1 MRIDLAQGVK
11 IGDTIYNCFM
21 DKLVVS
27 SISKKVGDD
36 GKFHSIV
43 FGTVDTRLHNANYDP
58 VDVYFEDLYGE
69 SDDEKSWVE
78 WAKNNRDFFA
88 EFDHIETMKEIYKT
102 GFCRGFDYKKQLT
115 YEEMMQK

>member
-1 MRIDLAQGVK
+1 MRIDLANDIGV
-11 IGDTIYNCFM
+11 GDVVYNCFM

-27 SISKKVGDD
+27 SIQKEVADTG
-36 GKFHSIV
+36 GFHKIV
-43 FGTVDTRLHNANYDP
+43 FGTVDTRLHKADYDFE
-58 VDVYFEDLYGE
+58 DVYFSDLYGE

-78 WAKNNRDFFA
+78 WATNNRDFFD

-102 GFCRGFDYKKQLT
+102 AFCNGFEHKRKIT